1 DNMAPVGG
9 IKSSVADMS
18 HWLLMLLHDGRFGDS
33 RILAP
38 AVVSAMETPQTI
50 IQADTEVGAW
60 ARTQT
65 PQSHFYAYGL
75 GFFLQDYAGHKLV
88 WHAGDIFGMASTVAM
103 IPSEHLGV
111 VVLSNMNQNRAPEG
125 VAFYVL
131 QSWLGLPHRNV
142 GKA

>member
-1 DNMAPVGG
+1 
-9 IKSSVADMS
+9 
-18 HWLLMLLHDGRFGDS
+18 
-33 RILAP
+33 
-38 AVVSAMETPQTI
+38 

-142 GKA
+142 GKALYAFVHENDARKKAIQRKLADAR